1 MQLSNI
7 VGRAIDLNTIMGVT
21 YQKKAVAAAVDL
33 LRSDDEATDEA
44 RYVAASK
51 LIHDQATKAMRRIA
65 DNGKQGSFF
74 ALRER
79 YALDIDARV
88 FKDTDRLNELELDR
102 IIAIREK
109 QLADDGEHLDR
120 LKEARRELKPIWQEY
135 PDKLFGEVE
144 AIYQRRLRSNGN
156 GHASPEAA

>member
-21 YQKKAVAAAVDL
+21 YQKKAVAAAVEL

-65 DNGKQGSFF
+65 ENGKQGSFF

-79 YALDIDARV
+79 YALDVDARV
-88 FKDTDRLNELELDR
+88 FKDTDRLSELEFDR

-109 QLADDGEHLDR
+109 QLEDDAVHLDR
-120 LKEARRELKPIWQEY
+120 LKEARREVAPIWREY
-135 PDKLFGEVE
+135 PDKTFGEVE
-144 AIYQRRLRSNGN
+144 AIYLRRRGNGN
-156 GHASPEAA
+156 GHGQAA

>member
-1 MQLSNI
+1 MQLSSI
-7 VGRAIDLNTIMGVT
+7 IGRAISLNTVMGVT
-21 YQKKAVAAAVDL
+21 FQKKAVAAAVDL

-44 RYVAASK
+44 RYVAASRM
-51 LIHDQATKAMRRIA
+51 IHDQATQAMRKVASDTR
-65 DNGKQGSFF
+65 QGSFF

-88 FKDTDRLNELELDR
+88 FKDTERLSELEFDR

-109 QLADDGEHLDR
+109 QLADDAVHLNR
-120 LKEARRELKPIWQEY
+120 LKEAKRELAPIWREH

-144 AIYQRRLRSNGN
+144 AIYLRRRGNGN
-156 GHASPEAA
+156 GHGKAA

>member
-7 VGRAIDLNTIMGVT
+7 IGRAISLNTVMGVT

-33 LRSDDEATDEA
+33 LRSDEEATDEA
-44 RYVAASK
+44 RYVAASRM
-51 LIHDQATKAMRRIA
+51 IHDQATQAMRRIA
-65 DNGKQGSFF
+65 KDNGQGSFF
-74 ALRER
+74 ELRER

-88 FKDTDRLNELELDR
+88 FKDTERLSELEFDR

-109 QLADDGEHLDR
+109 QLEDDAAHLNR
-120 LKEARRELKPIWQEY
+120 LKEAKRELAPIWREH

-144 AIYQRRLRSNGN
+144 AIYLRRRGNGN
-156 GHASPEAA
+156 GHGKAA